1 MSNQFFKKSG
11 PFNIDEL
18 LKMNDIINTS
28 NLKNTKI
35 LDIKDLTIANEH
47 NITFFHSKKYESIA
61 SKTNA
66 SFCITTKNLA
76 HILPKTCLAIIV
88 ENVLIATAKITNTF
102 YPDAVNDN
110 FDQNISNIDETS
122 LGKIVKHGKTSENY
136 LLMLVYHLQIL
147 LVHEQSCYYC
157 HLKNSYRFHFFY
169 LVF

>member
-18 LKMNDIINTS
+18 LKINDIINTS

-76 HILPKTCLAIIV
+76 HILPNRCCVIIV
-88 ENVLIATAKITNTF
+88 DNVLIATAKITKIF
-102 YPDAVNDN
+102 YPESVTDD
-110 FDQNISNIDETS
+110 FDQNISEINDTV
-122 LGKIVKHGKTSENY
+122 LAKIVKHGKNV
-136 LLMLVYHLQIL
+136 LVILAVEINTLSTIILLQIFG
-147 LVHEQSCYYC
+147 
-157 HLKNSYRFHFFY
+157 KI
-169 LVF
+169 